1 MTTVPPARMD
11 LQGLFVK
18 LVKQTLKILLPPGWI
33 KSLNELKREKELIDR
48 NRVILFDD
56 QGVLPTYTHRRDI
69 DPLLLSSRQ
78 VKVTLVSTCLNEA
91 KTAQN
96 WLQSLEKQSRC
107 PDEMIITDGG
117 SCDGTVEIINKF
129 AEGCRFKITLL
140 QAPGANIS
148 KGRNLAIQQARNPV
162 IVVTDFGCVYEQ
174 DWIARLV
181 YPYEVD
187 KEIDLSFGYYQAIVT
202 RPFEGLSAN
211 FLIRKLENV
220 DPQTFLP
227 SSRCIAFSKEI
238 WAMVA
243 GYPEWLTNEGEDT
256 LFDYQLKQVRT
267 TSAFVPSARVSWHPP
282 GSLGKIYKT
291 FWRYARGDAE
301 SGISSSTYWYFISA
315 ASLWGL
321 GLLFLLALSF
331 CLGSISNWTRLGL
344 GVAWLVFMSA
354 WVARAFFK
362 ILERPRSFG
371 EFIQVWAIAVT
382 IFTARIFG
390 FLRGLLNRP
399 AARRRWESAIKARL
413 QEILETNPDRQ
424 GIILYPATHDWGF
437 MFQRPHQMARA
448 FAQAGYLFFYC
459 TDNQLTDGIQGFYP
473 VERLLYVCNVPM
485 QFFRGL
491 PDSVLYIGSAW
502 HRGLLALFED
512 LPVIYDHYDDI
523 EVSAAFP
530 EDHQALLTAAKLVL
544 VSSQALWD
552 NVKVQRPDAVL
563 VLNAVD
569 YDFIQKYKPVPH
581 EKTPEDL
588 VEILAQG
595 KPLVGY
601 SGVLSEWFDY
611 DLLKYSAL
619 SRPGFEFVLIG
630 VNYDQSLDRSGVL
643 ALNNVHWLG
652 MKPYSQLFQYTWRF
666 DIGIIPFKINK
677 MTLAMSPLKQ
687 FEYMACRLPIVSTA
701 LPECKRY
708 PEILVAET
716 QEQFVELLD
725 TGLRMKMDEQYLEVL
740 EHTARENTWES
751 RVKQIIARLNK

>member
-1 MTTVPPARMD
+1 MTTDPPARMD
-11 LQGLFVK
+11 LQGLFVR
-18 LVKQTLKILLPPGWI
+18 LAKQTLKVLLPTAWI
-33 KSLNELKREKELIDR
+33 KSLNELRREKELIDR

-56 QGVLPTYTHRRDI
+56 QGVLPTYAHRRII

-91 KTAQN
+91 KSAQN
-96 WLQSLEKQSRC
+96 WLQSLVKQSRW
-107 PDEMIITDGG
+107 PGEMIITDGG
-117 SCDGTVEIINKF
+117 SCDGTAEIIKKF
-129 AEGCRFKITLL
+129 AEDCPFKIILI

-148 KGRNLAIQQARNPV
+148 GGRNLAIQQAHNPV

-174 DWIARLV
+174 DWLARLV
-181 YPYEVD
+181 YPFEVD

-202 RPFEGLSAN
+202 RPFEGLSAS

-220 DPQTFLP
+220 NPQTFLP

-267 TSAFVPSARVSWHPP
+267 VSAFVPSALVSWRPP
-282 GSLGKIYKT
+282 DSLGKVYKT

-315 ASLWGL
+315 ASIWCL
-321 GLLFLLALSF
+321 GLLILLALSF
-331 CLGSISNWTRLGL
+331 CLVSISNWTRLGL
-344 GVAWLVFMSA
+344 GGAWLVLMSA
-354 WVARAFFK
+354 WVACDFFK
-362 ILERPRSFG
+362 ITGRPSSSA
-371 EFIQVWAIAVT
+371 EFIRVWAFAVT
-382 IFTARIFG
+382 IFTARNFG
-390 FLRGLLNRP
+390 FLRGLLNRS
-399 AARRRWESAIKARL
+399 AARQRWESAIKARL

-448 FAQAGYLFFYC
+448 FAKAGYLFFYC
-459 TDNQLTDGIQGFYP
+459 TDNQLTDGIQGFYL
-473 VERLLYVCNVPM
+473 VERLLYVCNIPM

-512 LPVIYDHYDDI
+512 MPVIYDHYDDI
-523 EVSAAFP
+523 EVSSAFP
-530 EDHQALLTAAKLVL
+530 EDHQALLAVAKLVL
-544 VSSQALWD
+544 VSSQYLWD
-552 NVKVQRPDAVL
+552 IVKVRRPDAVL
-563 VLNAVD
+563 VPNGVD
-569 YDFIQKYKPVPH
+569 YDFIQRFKPEPH

-588 VEILAQG
+588 VEILAKE

-601 SGVLSEWFDY
+601 SGALAEWFDY
-611 DLLKYSAL
+611 DLLKFSAL

-643 ALNNVHWLG
+643 ALDNVHWLG
-652 MKPYSQLFQYTWRF
+652 MKPYSQLFQYIWHF
-666 DIGIIPFKINK
+666 DVGIIPFKINK
-677 MTLAMSPLKQ
+677 ITLATSPIKQ
-687 FEYMACRLPIVSTA
+687 FEYMACRLPVITTA

-708 PEILVAET
+708 PGILVAET
-716 QEQFVELLD
+716 QEQFVERLD
-725 TGLRMKMDEQYLEVL
+725 AGLRKKMDDEYLEIL
-740 EHTARENTWES
+740 EHSAHDNTWES
-751 RVKQIIARLNK
+751 RVQKIIARLNI